1 MKEVPLALV
10 VDDNAL
16 NGRLA
21 SSLLRRLGWQA
32 QLAQDGPQALE
43 LLERQRFD
51 LLLLD
56 LRMPTL
62 DGEEVCR
69 RVRRQPHLS
78 SLPVVAYTAHGLRQE
93 RAALCAA
100 GFDDLLPKPTTFN
113 DMQQL
118 CRKFAPEV
126 SL

>member
-1 MKEVPLALV
+1 MKEAPLALV

-21 SSLLRRLGWQA
+21 TTLLRRMGWHA
-32 QLAQDGPQALE
+32 QVALDGPQALK
-43 LLERQRFD
+43 LLERQHFD

-56 LRMPTL
+56 LRMPQL
-62 DGEEVCR
+62 DGQEVCR
-69 RVRRQPHLS
+69 RVRNELRLNT
-78 SLPVVAYTAHGLRQE
+78 LPVVAFTAHGLRRE
-93 RAALCAA
+93 REALCAA

-113 DMQQL
+113 DMQLL

-126 SL
+126 SQ

>member
-21 SSLLRRLGWQA
+21 SALLHRLGWQA
-32 QLAQDGPQALE
+32 QVAQDGPQALE

-56 LRMPTL
+56 LRMPSL
-62 DGEEVCR
+62 DGAEVCR
-69 RVRRQPHLS
+69 RVRKELRLS

-93 RAALCAA
+93 RADLCAA
-100 GFDDLLPKPTTFN
+100 GFDDLLPKPTTFD

-118 CRKFAPEV
+118 CRKYAPEV

>member
-21 SSLLRRLGWQA
+21 STLLQRLGWRA
-32 QLAQDGPQALE
+32 QVAQDGPQALE

-56 LRMPTL
+56 LRMPQL

-69 RVRRQPHLS
+69 RVRNELRLS
-78 SLPVVAYTAHGLRQE
+78 TLPVVAYTAHGLRHE
-93 RAALCAA
+93 REALCAA

-113 DMQQL
+113 DMQL
-118 CRKFAPEV
+118 ICRKFAPEV
-126 SL
+126 SQ